1 MTKQEF
7 RRTVYEHWLLV
18 QVFFKLKMDGLR
30 LSFAISMCNA
40 LQKARNKR
48 FYVIENQQGKLVWV
62 CNEDIDAMKKPRR
75 VRKLV
80 NGKLRIFKVSMLPKH
95 TSHLDVMK
103 NCLYYTPTS
112 LNNSDGMSPKERME
126 RSKRWIKYM
135 ERIRRRRL
143 YGKLEAKK

>member
-1 MTKQEF
+1 
-7 RRTVYEHWLLV
+7 
-18 QVFFKLKMDGLR
+18 
-30 LSFAISMCNA
+30 MCNA

-48 FYVIENQQGKLVWV
+48 FYVIENQQGELVWV

-143 YGKLEAKK
+143 YGKLVAKK